1 MKSGAKEAT
10 SIRIDARLLAQL
22 KKEAKEQNRSL
33 SNYLETLLYNRE
45 YSDDTVEVELK
56 EGQGRDMFTGEVFD
70 VNDTQDGNE

>member
-1 MKSGAKEAT
+1 MKSGVKEAT

-33 SNYLETLLYNRE
+33 SNYLETLLYNRA

-70 VNDTQDGNE
+70 VQSDSV